1 MLGWY
6 GFRLVSKKHV
16 YGEMCQSA
24 IFKAKVK
31 GQGQL
36 NFKFQGQTDNNLI
49 KEINT
54 QSDHNFKK
62 WHCVW

>member
-1 MLGWY
+1 
-6 GFRLVSKKHV
+6 
-16 YGEMCQSA
+16 MCQSA
-24 IFKAKVK
+24 IFKAMVK

-62 WHCVW
+62 

>member
-36 NFKFQGQTDNNLI
+36 NFKFQGQTDNN
-49 KEINT
+49 
-54 QSDHNFKK
+54 
-62 WHCVW
+62 

>member
-1 MLGWY
+1 
-6 GFRLVSKKHV
+6 
-16 YGEMCQSA
+16 MCQSA

-36 NFKFQGQTDNNLI
+36 NFKFQGQTNNNLI
-49 KEINT
+49 KGINT

-62 WHCVW
+62 